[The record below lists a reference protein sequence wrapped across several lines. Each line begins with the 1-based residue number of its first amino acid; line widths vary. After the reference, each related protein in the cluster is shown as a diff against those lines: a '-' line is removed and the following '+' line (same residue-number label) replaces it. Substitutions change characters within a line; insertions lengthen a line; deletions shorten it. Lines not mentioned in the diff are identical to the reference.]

1 MASTLATL
9 VLSGPAG
16 AAVDLLGRPRR
27 MLVLACFAILAGS
40 LTVLPL
46 RDFWPVLASQ
56 LIVSLGGAL
65 ATPSQTA
72 LTLGV
77 VGDHAFPRQFGLNQA
92 ADHAGNMAAA
102 SAVTVLSLGMGAG
115 APFVV
120 VGITALAAIVFALC
134 IPLPAID

>member
-1 MASTLATL
+1 MNHVAAGDSATGTCLAI
-9 VLSGPAG
+9 V
-16 AAVDLLGRPRR
+16 
-27 MLVLACFAILAGS
+27 AGS
-40 LTVLPL
+40 IAVLPL
-46 RDFWPVLASQ
+46 REFWPVLASQ

-102 SAVTVLSLGMGAG
+102 IAVTVLSLGMGAG

-134 IPLPAID
+134 IPLPAIDENRARGVSVSAVLSAP